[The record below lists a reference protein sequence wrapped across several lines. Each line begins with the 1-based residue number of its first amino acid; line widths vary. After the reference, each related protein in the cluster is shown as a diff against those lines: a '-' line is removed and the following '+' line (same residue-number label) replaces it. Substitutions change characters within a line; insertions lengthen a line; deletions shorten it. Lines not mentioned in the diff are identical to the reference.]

1 MKIIVGLGNPG
12 DKYAKNRH
20 NVGWM
25 VLDAIQRKGVR
36 DQGSEIRLLKPD
48 VFMNESGIAVRK
60 AVNFYKVLPTDII
73 LIHDDLDIKLGEFK
87 IEMARGPKQHNGV
100 ASVEKELGTKDFLRV
115 RVGVDNRNPRSQ
127 ESTNLS
133 IRIPGEKYVLENF
146 TEDER
151 RILGGV
157 IVKIVDELKIKYAI
171 K

>member
-25 VLDAIQRKGVR
+25 VLDAIQRSGVR